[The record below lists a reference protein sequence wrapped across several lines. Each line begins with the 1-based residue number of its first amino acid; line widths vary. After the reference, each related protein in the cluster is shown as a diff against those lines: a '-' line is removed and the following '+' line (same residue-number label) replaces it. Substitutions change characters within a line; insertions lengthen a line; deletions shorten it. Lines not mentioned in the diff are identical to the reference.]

1 MDPHNLRE
9 SVDRES
15 TLCKSHFHRKNC
27 IFETVK
33 TILLTFLIH
42 PQKLTLMV
50 IVPVLGGFP
59 MYRLTV
65 SQARKTNQ
73 KSLPFLYIKMLVQI
87 YRETFVN
94 KWTDGCKT

>member
-1 MDPHNLRE
+1 MDPRDLRE
-9 SVDRES
+9 SVDSES
-15 TLCKSHFHRKNC
+15 TLCKSLFDTKKC
-27 IFETVK
+27 IFEIMRTM
-33 TILLTFLIH
+33 TFLIH

-73 KSLPFLYIKMLVQI
+73 KSLPFLYIKMLVRI
-87 YRETFVN
+87 YPETS
-94 KWTDGCKT
+94 